1 MAVSNLKLVIGLGNP
16 GDRYM
21 NNRKNIGFK
30 VVDVLANN
38 TGIQIKTKKKK
49 SLLGQGDFEGH
60 DIVLLKPQTFMDL
73 SGEAVLY
80 IASFLRVQVS
90 NIIVIHDDITLRYGD
105 VVVSVGPPEYPN
117 VGVESI
123 AKGLKSDKF
132 VRIRIGLGPVVL
144 DGKEIPNPTEDQI
157 KAYLLSDFTLEEN
170 MKIIEVINDAEAALR
185 SILTQDI
192 KDVLARFKLGAKFAK
207 HSSSNK

>member
-1 MAVSNLKLVIGLGNP
+1 MALSNLKLVIGLGNP

-80 IASFLRVQVS
+80 IASFLRVQVA
-90 NIIVIHDDITLRYGD
+90 NIIVVHDDITMKYGE
-105 VVVSVGPPEYPN
+105 VVVAQGPPEIPN
-117 VGVESI
+117 IGVESI
-123 AKGLKSDKF
+123 ARGLKSDKF
-132 VRIRIGLGPVVL
+132 VRIRMGVGPVKIR
-144 DGKEIPNPTEDQI
+144 GKELPTPKENEI
-157 KAYLLSDFTLEEN
+157 KAFMLSDFTLEEN

-192 KDVLARFKLGAKFAK
+192 KDVLARFKLGAKFSKA
-207 HSSSNK
+207 NA